1 MVFNSIL
8 HDMKFVGEITDPIHK
23 FIRFTELEKKIIDSN
38 VFQRLRRIKQ
48 LAGAHLVYPAAQ
60 HSRFE
65 HSLGT
70 MHVAGLAG
78 EHLFS
83 IGVIDKE
90 SIQELR
96 VASLLHDIGHGPFSH
111 LFEEALKVTGNSNH
125 ETLGAKIICKTELG
139 DILSDYGFSPQTIS
153 EISFGNSKVKFKN
166 EIISGSLSSD
176 LMDYLPRDGYFTGV
190 EYGKVD
196 YNRIINS
203 FRVTDSK
210 SLALDI
216 SSFYSF
222 ESMIISRFEMF
233 RAVYFHK
240 TVRSAEVM
248 LLHSI
253 LLSSD
258 ILNLKGLALTD
269 YLNLTDESIICTISS
284 SRNNKAAQEMISNYL
299 DRKLLKCVYER
310 FIRKRDNYTKL
321 NRDKIEE
328 LRLEIARLAKID
340 EKKIF
345 LDTYGISLVP
355 LAPNKQEMKSILLV
369 SEDEFFKQPVSNLPL
384 VNSIT
389 GYLDMIRVY
398 TNHKDRKKITKIS
411 KDVLDKELPEKQ

>member
-1 MVFNSIL
+1 
-8 HDMKFVGEITDPIHK
+8 MKFVGEITDPIHK

-48 LAGAHLVYPAAQ
+48 LAGAHLVYPGAQ

-70 MHVAGLAG
+70 MHLAGLAG
-78 EHLFS
+78 EHLFTMG
-83 IGVIDKE
+83 IIDKE

-96 VASLLHDIGHGPFSH
+96 IASLLHDVGHGPFSH
-111 LFEEALKVTGNSNH
+111 LFEEALKVKSNKNH
-125 ETLGAKIICKTELG
+125 ETIGAEIICKTELS
-139 DILSDYGFSPQTIS
+139 DILSSFGFSPATIS
-153 EISFGNSKVKFKN
+153 EISFGNSKVKFKS

-203 FRVTDSK
+203 FRVTENET
-210 SLALDI
+210 LALDI

-248 LLHSI
+248 LLHSL

-258 ILNLKGLALTD
+258 ILNLSRISTSDYLKLTD
-269 YLNLTDESIICTISS
+269 DSILWKISS
-284 SRNNKAAQEMISNYL
+284 SPDNEIAKEMISDYL
-299 DRKLLKCVYER
+299 ERKLLKCVYER
-310 FIRKRDNYTKL
+310 FIRKRNNYTKL

-328 LRLEIARLAKID
+328 LRLRIARLSNID
-340 EKKIF
+340 ERKIF

-369 SEDEFFKQPVSNLPL
+369 SEDEFFKRPVSNLPL
-384 VNSIT
+384 VNSMT

-398 TNHKDRKKITKIS
+398 TNHKDRKKITNIS
-411 KDVLDKELPEKQ
+411 RDVLDKELPEK

>member
-1 MVFNSIL
+1 MVLNSL
-8 HDMKFVGEITDPIHK
+8 VDMKFVGEIADPIHK
-23 FIRFTELEKKIIDSN
+23 FIRFTDLEKKIIDSV

-83 IGVIDKE
+83 IGVIEKE

-111 LFEEALKVTGNSNH
+111 LFEEALKVTGNKNH
-125 ETLGAKIICKTELG
+125 ETIGAEIICKTELS
-139 DILSDYGFSPQTIS
+139 DILSDSGYSPKSIS

-166 EIISGSLSSD
+166 EIISGSLSAD
-176 LMDYLPRDGYFTGV
+176 LMDYLPRDGFFTGV

-203 FRVTDSK
+203 FRVTDNE

-222 ESMIISRFEMF
+222 ESMMISRFEMF

-253 LLSSD
+253 LLSSEA
-258 ILNLKGLALTD
+258 LNLSKLSLNDYLKLTD
-269 YLNLTDESIICTISS
+269 DSILWKIYSS
-284 SRNNKAAQEMISNYL
+284 HNNKIAKEMISHYL
-299 DRKLLKCVYER
+299 ERKLLKCVYER

-328 LRLEIARLAKID
+328 LRLKIARLANID
-340 EKKIF
+340 ERKIF

-355 LAPNKQEMKSILLV
+355 LAPNKKEMKSILLV

-398 TNHKDRKKITKIS
+398 TNHKDRKNITNIS
-411 KDVLDKELPEKQ
+411 KDVLDKELPEK

>member
-1 MVFNSIL
+1 MVLNSL
-8 HDMKFVGEITDPIHK
+8 VDMKFVGEIADPIHK
-23 FIRFTELEKKIIDSN
+23 FIRFTDLEKKIIDSV

-70 MHVAGLAG
+70 MHLAGLAG

-83 IGVIDKE
+83 IGAMEKE

-111 LFEEALKVTGNSNH
+111 LFEEALKVTGNKNH
-125 ETLGAKIICKTELG
+125 ETIGAEIICKTELS
-139 DILSDYGFSPQTIS
+139 DILSGSGYSPKSIS

-166 EIISGSLSSD
+166 EIISGSLSAD
-176 LMDYLPRDGYFTGV
+176 LMDYLPRDGFFTGV

-203 FRVTDSK
+203 FRITDNE

-222 ESMIISRFEMF
+222 ESMMISRFEMF

-253 LLSSD
+253 LLSSEA
-258 ILNLKGLALTD
+258 LNLSKLSLNDYLKLTD
-269 YLNLTDESIICTISS
+269 DSILWKIYSS
-284 SRNNKAAQEMISNYL
+284 QDNKIGKEMISNYL
-299 DRKLLKCVYER
+299 ERKLLKCVYER

-328 LRLEIARLAKID
+328 LKLKIARLANID
-340 EKKIF
+340 ERKIF

-355 LAPNKQEMKSILLV
+355 LAPNKKEMKSILLV

-398 TNHKDRKKITKIS
+398 TNHKDRKNITNIS
-411 KDVLDKELPEKQ
+411 KDVLDKELPEK

>member
-1 MVFNSIL
+1 
-8 HDMKFVGEITDPIHK
+8 MKYVGEIADPIHK
-23 FIRFTELEKKIIDSN
+23 YIRFTELEKKIIDSK

-70 MHVAGLAG
+70 MHLAGLAG

-83 IGVIDKE
+83 MGVLDNE

-96 VASLLHDIGHGPFSH
+96 IASLLHDIGHGPFSH
-111 LFEEALKVTGNSNH
+111 LFEEALKVTSNKNH
-125 ETLGAKIICKTELG
+125 ENIGSEIICKTEIS
-139 DILSDYGFSPQTIS
+139 DILLSFGYSPTNIS
-153 EISFGNSKVKFKN
+153 EISFGQSKIKFKN

-176 LMDYLPRDGYFTGV
+176 LMDYLPRDGFFTGV

-203 FRVTDSK
+203 FRVTNNDN
-210 SLALDI
+210 LALDI
-216 SSFYSF
+216 SSSYSF
-222 ESMIISRFEMF
+222 ESMIISRYEMF

-248 LLHSI
+248 LLHSL

-258 ILNLKGLALTD
+258 ILNLNNITLKD
-269 YLNLTDESIICTISS
+269 HLNLTDDNILWNILSSI
-284 SRNNKAAQEMISNYL
+284 NNEMAKEMISNYL

-310 FIRKRDNYTKL
+310 FIRKRDNLTQL
-321 NRDKIEE
+321 NRERIEE
-328 LRLEIARLAKID
+328 LRLQIARLSNID
-340 EKKIF
+340 ERKIF
-345 LDTYGISLVP
+345 LDTSGISLVP

-398 TNHKDRKKITKIS
+398 TNHKDRKKITNIS
-411 KDVLDKELPEKQ
+411 KQVLDKELPERQ

>member
-1 MVFNSIL
+1 MVFNSIE
-8 HDMKFVGEITDPIHK
+8 HMKFVGEIADPIHK
-23 FIRFTELEKKIIDSN
+23 FIRFTDLEKKIIDSS

-48 LAGAHLVYPAAQ
+48 LAGAHLVYPSAQ

-83 IGVIDKE
+83 LGVIDKE

-96 VASLLHDIGHGPFSH
+96 IASLLHDIGHGPFSH
-111 LFEEALKVTGNSNH
+111 LFEEALKVRGNKNH
-125 ETLGAKIICKTELG
+125 ETLGGDIIRKTELN
-139 DILSDYGFSPQTIS
+139 DILSAFGYSARTIS

-166 EIISGSLSSD
+166 EIISGSLSAD
-176 LMDYLPRDGYFTGV
+176 LMDYLPRDGFFTGV

-196 YNRIINS
+196 YNRIISS
-203 FRVTDSK
+203 FRVTDNQ

-253 LLSSD
+253 LLSSEE
-258 ILNLKGLALTD
+258 LNLARLSLNDYLKLTD
-269 YLNLTDESIICTISS
+269 DSILWMMSS
-284 SRNNKAAQEMISNYL
+284 SQNNKIAREMITNYL
-299 DRKLLKCVYER
+299 ERKLLKCVYER

-328 LRLEIARLAKID
+328 LRLKIARLANID
-340 EKKIF
+340 ERKIF

-355 LAPNKQEMKSILLV
+355 LAPNKKEMKSILLV

-398 TNHKDRKKITKIS
+398 TNHKDRKNITNIS

>member
-1 MVFNSIL
+1 
-8 HDMKFVGEITDPIHK
+8 MKFVGEIADPIHK
-23 FIRFTELEKKIIDSN
+23 FIRFTDLERKIIDSS

-83 IGVIDKE
+83 LGVIDKE

-111 LFEEALKVTGNSNH
+111 LFEEALKVTNNKNH
-125 ETLGAKIICKTELG
+125 ETIGAEIICKTELN
-139 DILSDYGFSPQTIS
+139 DILSGFGYSGKTIS

-166 EIISGSLSSD
+166 EIISGSLSAD
-176 LMDYLPRDGYFTGV
+176 LMDYLPRDGFFTGV

-203 FRVTDSK
+203 FRVTDSE

-253 LLSSD
+253 LLSSKD
-258 ILNLKGLALTD
+258 LNLPSLSLDDYLKLTD
-269 YLNLTDESIICTISS
+269 DSILWKMSS
-284 SRNNKAAQEMISNYL
+284 SQNNKIAKEMISNYL
-299 DRKLLKCVYER
+299 ERKLLKCVYER

-328 LRLEIARLAKID
+328 LRLKIARLASID

-355 LAPNKQEMKSILLV
+355 LAPNKKEMKSILLV

-398 TNHKDRKKITKIS
+398 TNHKDRKNITNIS

>member
-1 MVFNSIL
+1 MALNSL
-8 HDMKFVGEITDPIHK
+8 VDMKFVGEIADPIHK
-23 FIRFTELEKKIIDSN
+23 FIRFTDLEKKIIDSV

-83 IGVIDKE
+83 IGAIEKE

-111 LFEEALKVTGNSNH
+111 LFEEALKVTGNKNH
-125 ETLGAKIICKTELG
+125 ETLGAEIICKTELS
-139 DILSDYGFSPQTIS
+139 DILSGFGYSPKSIS

-166 EIISGSLSSD
+166 EIISGSLSAD
-176 LMDYLPRDGYFTGV
+176 LMDYLPRDGFFTGV

-203 FRVTDSK
+203 FRVTDNER
-210 SLALDI
+210 LALDI

-222 ESMIISRFEMF
+222 ESMMISRFEMF

-253 LLSSD
+253 LLSSEA
-258 ILNLKGLALTD
+258 LNLSKLSLNDYLKLTD
-269 YLNLTDESIICTISS
+269 DSILWKIYSS
-284 SRNNKAAQEMISNYL
+284 QNNKIAKEMISNYL
-299 DRKLLKCVYER
+299 ERKLLKCVYER
-310 FIRKRDNYTKL
+310 FIRKRDNYSKL

-328 LRLEIARLAKID
+328 LRLKIARLANID
-340 EKKIF
+340 ERKIF

-355 LAPNKQEMKSILLV
+355 LAPNKKEMKSILLV

-398 TNHKDRKKITKIS
+398 TNHKDRKNITNIS
-411 KDVLDKELPEKQ
+411 KDVLDKELPEK

>member
-1 MVFNSIL
+1 
-8 HDMKFVGEITDPIHK
+8 MKFVGEIADPIHK
-23 FIRFTELEKKIIDSN
+23 FIRFTDLEKKIIDSV

-78 EHLFS
+78 DHLFS
-83 IGVIDKE
+83 IGAINKE

-96 VASLLHDIGHGPFSH
+96 IASLLHDIGHGPFSH
-111 LFEEALKVTGNSNH
+111 LFEEALKVTGNKNH
-125 ETLGAKIICKTELG
+125 EGIGAEIICKTELS
-139 DILSDYGFSPQTIS
+139 DILSGFGYSPKSIS

-166 EIISGSLSSD
+166 EIISGSLSAD
-176 LMDYLPRDGYFTGV
+176 LMDYLPRDGFFTGV

-203 FRVTDSK
+203 FRVTENE

-222 ESMIISRFEMF
+222 ESMMISRFEMF

-253 LLSSD
+253 LLSREA
-258 ILNLKGLALTD
+258 LNLSKLSLYDYLKLTD
-269 YLNLTDESIICTISS
+269 DSIFWKIYSS
-284 SRNNKAAQEMISNYL
+284 QHNKIAKEMISNYL
-299 DRKLLKCVYER
+299 ERKLLKCVYER

-321 NRDKIEE
+321 NRDKVEE
-328 LRLEIARLAKID
+328 LRLKIARLANID
-340 EKKIF
+340 DRKIF

-355 LAPNKQEMKSILLV
+355 LAPNKKEMKSILLV

-398 TNHKDRKKITKIS
+398 TNHKDRKNITNIS
-411 KDVLDKELPEKQ
+411 KDVLDKELPEK

>member
-1 MVFNSIL
+1 
-8 HDMKFVGEITDPIHK
+8 MKFVGEIADPIHK
-23 FIRFTELEKKIIDSN
+23 YIRFTELEKKIIDSK

-70 MHVAGLAG
+70 MHLAGLAG

-83 IGVIDKE
+83 IGVLDKE
-90 SIQELR
+90 SIQQLR
-96 VASLLHDIGHGPFSH
+96 VAALLHDIGHGPFSH
-111 LFEEALKVTGNSNH
+111 LFEEALKVTSNKNH
-125 ETLGAKIICKTELG
+125 ESIGAEIICKTELS
-139 DILSDYGFSPQTIS
+139 DILSSFGYSPSVIS

-176 LMDYLPRDGYFTGV
+176 LMDYLPRDGFFTGV

-203 FRVTDSK
+203 FRVTNND

-222 ESMIISRFEMF
+222 ESMIISRYEMF

-248 LLHSI
+248 LLHSF
-253 LLSSD
+253 LLSSE
-258 ILNLKGLALTD
+258 ILNLSKISLTD
-269 YLNLTDESIICTISS
+269 YLKLTDDSILWKISS
-284 SRNNKAAQEMISNYL
+284 SPNNEMAKEMISKYL
-299 DRKLLKCVYER
+299 ERKLLKCVYER
-310 FIRKRDNYTKL
+310 FIRKRDNFTKL

-328 LRLEIARLAKID
+328 LRLKIARLSNID

-398 TNHKDRKKITKIS
+398 TNHKDRKKITNIS
-411 KDVLDKELPEKQ
+411 KNVLDKELPEK

>member
-1 MVFNSIL
+1 
-8 HDMKFVGEITDPIHK
+8 MKYVGEIADPIHK
-23 FIRFTELEKKIIDSN
+23 YIRFTELEKKIIDSK

-70 MHVAGLAG
+70 MHLAGLAG

-83 IGVIDKE
+83 MGVLDNE

-96 VASLLHDIGHGPFSH
+96 IASLLHDIGHGPFSH
-111 LFEEALKVTGNSNH
+111 LFEEALKVTSNKNH
-125 ETLGAKIICKTELG
+125 ENIGSEIICKTEIS
-139 DILSDYGFSPQTIS
+139 DILLSFGYSPTNIS
-153 EISFGNSKVKFKN
+153 EISFGQSKIKFKN

-176 LMDYLPRDGYFTGV
+176 LMDYLPRDGFFTGV

-203 FRVTDSK
+203 FRVTNNDN
-210 SLALDI
+210 LALDI
-216 SSFYSF
+216 SSSYSF
-222 ESMIISRFEMF
+222 ESMIISRYEMF

-248 LLHSI
+248 LLHSL

-258 ILNLKGLALTD
+258 ILNLNNITLKD
-269 YLNLTDESIICTISS
+269 HLNLTDDNILWNILSSI
-284 SRNNKAAQEMISNYL
+284 NNEMAKEMISNYL
-299 DRKLLKCVYER
+299 DRKLLKCAYER
-310 FIRKRDNYTKL
+310 FIRKRDNLTQL
-321 NRDKIEE
+321 NRERIEE
-328 LRLEIARLAKID
+328 LRLQIARLSNID
-340 EKKIF
+340 ERKIF
-345 LDTYGISLVP
+345 LDTSGISLVP

-398 TNHKDRKKITKIS
+398 TNHKDRKKITNIS
-411 KDVLDKELPEKQ
+411 KQVLDKELHERQ

>member
-1 MVFNSIL
+1 MALNSL
-8 HDMKFVGEITDPIHK
+8 VDMKFVGEIADPIHK
-23 FIRFTELEKKIIDSN
+23 FIRFTDLEKKIIDSV

-83 IGVIDKE
+83 IGVIEKE

-111 LFEEALKVTGNSNH
+111 LFEEALKVTGNKNH
-125 ETLGAKIICKTELG
+125 ETIGAEIICKTELS
-139 DILSDYGFSPQTIS
+139 DILSGSGYSPKSIS

-166 EIISGSLSSD
+166 EIISGSLSAD
-176 LMDYLPRDGYFTGV
+176 LMDYLPRDGFFTGV

-203 FRVTDSK
+203 FRVTDNE

-222 ESMIISRFEMF
+222 ESMMISRFEMF

-253 LLSSD
+253 LLSSEA
-258 ILNLKGLALTD
+258 LNLSKLSLNDYLKLTD
-269 YLNLTDESIICTISS
+269 DSILWKIYSS
-284 SRNNKAAQEMISNYL
+284 HNNKIAKEMISHYL
-299 DRKLLKCVYER
+299 ERKLLKCVYER

-328 LRLEIARLAKID
+328 LRLKIARLANID
-340 EKKIF
+340 ERKIF

-355 LAPNKQEMKSILLV
+355 LAPNKKEMKSILLV

-398 TNHKDRKKITKIS
+398 TNHKDRKNITNIS
-411 KDVLDKELPEKQ
+411 KDVLDKELPEK

>member
-1 MVFNSIL
+1 
-8 HDMKFVGEITDPIHK
+8 MKFVGEIADPIHK
-23 FIRFTELEKKIIDSN
+23 FIRFTDLEKKIIDSS

-83 IGVIDKE
+83 LGVIDKE

-96 VASLLHDIGHGPFSH
+96 IASLLHDTGHGPFSH
-111 LFEEALKVTGNSNH
+111 LFEEALKVTGNKNH
-125 ETLGAKIICKTELG
+125 ETIGAEIICKTELN
-139 DILSDYGFSPQTIS
+139 DILSGFGYSGKTIS

-166 EIISGSLSSD
+166 EIISGSLSAD

-203 FRVTDSK
+203 FRVTDSH

-253 LLSSD
+253 LLSSKE
-258 ILNLKGLALTD
+258 LNLARLSLDDYLKLTD
-269 YLNLTDESIICTISS
+269 DSILYKMSTSE
-284 SRNNKAAQEMISNYL
+284 NNKIAKEMISNYL
-299 DRKLLKCVYER
+299 ERKLLKCVYER

-328 LRLEIARLAKID
+328 LRLKIARLANID
-340 EKKIF
+340 ERKIF

-355 LAPNKQEMKSILLV
+355 LAPNKKEMKSILLV
-369 SEDEFFKQPVSNLPL
+369 SEDEFFKQPVSKLPL
-384 VNSIT
+384 VNTIT

-398 TNHKDRKKITKIS
+398 TNHKDRKNITNIS

>member
-1 MVFNSIL
+1 
-8 HDMKFVGEITDPIHK
+8 MKYVGEIADPIHK
-23 FIRFTELEKKIIDSN
+23 YIRFTELEKKIIDSK

-70 MHVAGLAG
+70 MHLAGLAG

-83 IGVIDKE
+83 MGVLDNE

-96 VASLLHDIGHGPFSH
+96 IASLLHDIGHGPFSH
-111 LFEEALKVTGNSNH
+111 LFEEALKVTSNKNH
-125 ETLGAKIICKTELG
+125 ENIGSEIICKTEIS
-139 DILSDYGFSPQTIS
+139 DILLSFGYSPTNIS
-153 EISFGNSKVKFKN
+153 EISFGQSKIKFKN

-176 LMDYLPRDGYFTGV
+176 LMDYLPRDGFFTGV

-203 FRVTDSK
+203 FRVTNNDN
-210 SLALDI
+210 LALDI
-216 SSFYSF
+216 SSSYSF
-222 ESMIISRFEMF
+222 ESMIISRYEMF

-248 LLHSI
+248 LLHSL

-258 ILNLKGLALTD
+258 ILNLNNITLKD
-269 YLNLTDESIICTISS
+269 HLNLTDDNILWNILSSI
-284 SRNNKAAQEMISNYL
+284 NNEMAKEMISNYL
-299 DRKLLKCVYER
+299 DRKLLKCAYER
-310 FIRKRDNYTKL
+310 FIRKRDNLTQL
-321 NRDKIEE
+321 NRERIEE
-328 LRLEIARLAKID
+328 LRLQIARLSNID
-340 EKKIF
+340 ERKIF
-345 LDTYGISLVP
+345 LDTSGISLVP

-398 TNHKDRKKITKIS
+398 TNHKDRKKITNIS
-411 KDVLDKELPEKQ
+411 KQVLDKELPERQ

>member
-1 MVFNSIL
+1 
-8 HDMKFVGEITDPIHK
+8 MKFVGEIADPIHK
-23 FIRFTELEKKIIDSN
+23 YIRFTELEKKIIDSK

-70 MHVAGLAG
+70 MHLAGLAG

-83 IGVIDKE
+83 IGVLDKE

-96 VASLLHDIGHGPFSH
+96 VAALLHDIGHGPFSH
-111 LFEEALKVTGNSNH
+111 LFEEALKVSSNKNH
-125 ETLGAKIICKTELG
+125 ESIGAEIICKTELS
-139 DILSDYGFSPQTIS
+139 DVLSSFGYSPSVIS
-153 EISFGNSKVKFKN
+153 EISLGNSKVKFKN

-176 LMDYLPRDGYFTGV
+176 LMDYLPRDGFFTGV

-203 FRVTDSK
+203 FRVTNND

-222 ESMIISRFEMF
+222 ESMIISRYEMF

-248 LLHSI
+248 LLHSL
-253 LLSSD
+253 LLSSK
-258 ILNLKGLALTD
+258 ILNLSKISLADYLKLTD
-269 YLNLTDESIICTISS
+269 DSILWKISS
-284 SRNNKAAQEMISNYL
+284 SPNNEMAKQMISNYL
-299 DRKLLKCVYER
+299 ERKLLKCVYER
-310 FIRKRDNYTKL
+310 FIRKRDDFTKL

-328 LRLEIARLAKID
+328 LRLKIARLSNTD

-398 TNHKDRKKITKIS
+398 TNHKDRKKITNIS
-411 KDVLDKELPEKQ
+411 KNVLGKELPEK

>member
-1 MVFNSIL
+1 
-8 HDMKFVGEITDPIHK
+8 MKYVGEIADPIHK
-23 FIRFTELEKKIIDSN
+23 YIRFTELEKKIIDSK

-70 MHVAGLAG
+70 MHLAGLAG

-83 IGVIDKE
+83 MGVLDNE

-96 VASLLHDIGHGPFSH
+96 MASLLHDIGHGPFSH
-111 LFEEALKVTGNSNH
+111 LFEEALKVTSNKNH
-125 ETLGAKIICKTELG
+125 ENIGSDIICKTEIS
-139 DILSDYGFSPQTIS
+139 DILLSFGYSPTNIS
-153 EISFGNSKVKFKN
+153 EISFGQSKIKFKN

-176 LMDYLPRDGYFTGV
+176 LMDYLPRDGFFTGV

-203 FRVTDSK
+203 FRVTNNDN
-210 SLALDI
+210 LALDI
-216 SSFYSF
+216 SSSYSF
-222 ESMIISRFEMF
+222 ESMIISRYEMF

-248 LLHSI
+248 LLHSL

-258 ILNLKGLALTD
+258 ILNLNNITLKD
-269 YLNLTDESIICTISS
+269 HLNLTDDNILWNILSSI
-284 SRNNKAAQEMISNYL
+284 NNEMAKEMISNYL

-310 FIRKRDNYTKL
+310 FIRKRDNLTQL
-321 NRDKIEE
+321 NRERIEE
-328 LRLEIARLAKID
+328 LRLQIARLSNID
-340 EKKIF
+340 ERKIF
-345 LDTYGISLVP
+345 LDTSGISLVP

-398 TNHKDRKKITKIS
+398 TNHKDRKKITNIS
-411 KDVLDKELPEKQ
+411 KQVLDKELPERQ

>member
-1 MVFNSIL
+1 MALNSL
-8 HDMKFVGEITDPIHK
+8 VDMKFVGEIADPIHK
-23 FIRFTELEKKIIDSN
+23 FIRFTDLEKKIIDSV

-83 IGVIDKE
+83 IGAIEKE

-111 LFEEALKVTGNSNH
+111 LFEEALKVTDNKNH
-125 ETLGAKIICKTELG
+125 ETIGAEIICKTELS
-139 DILSDYGFSPQTIS
+139 DNLSSFGYSPKTIS

-166 EIISGSLSSD
+166 EIISGSLSAD
-176 LMDYLPRDGYFTGV
+176 LMDYLPRDGFFTGV

-203 FRVTDSK
+203 FRVTDNE

-222 ESMIISRFEMF
+222 ESMMISRFEMF

-253 LLSSD
+253 LLSSEA
-258 ILNLKGLALTD
+258 LNLSKLSLNDYLKLTD
-269 YLNLTDESIICTISS
+269 DSILWRIYSS
-284 SRNNKAAQEMISNYL
+284 QNNKIAKEMISNYL
-299 DRKLLKCVYER
+299 ERKLLKCVYER

-328 LRLEIARLAKID
+328 LRLKIARLANID
-340 EKKIF
+340 ERKIF

-355 LAPNKQEMKSILLV
+355 LAPNKKEMKSILLV

-398 TNHKDRKKITKIS
+398 TNHKDRKNITSIS
-411 KDVLDKELPEKQ
+411 KDVLDKELPEK

>member
-1 MVFNSIL
+1 
-8 HDMKFVGEITDPIHK
+8 MKFVGEITDPIHK
-23 FIRFTELEKKIIDSN
+23 FIRFTDLEKKIIDSS

-83 IGVIDKE
+83 LGVIDKE

-111 LFEEALKVTGNSNH
+111 LFEEALKVTSTKNH
-125 ETLGAKIICKTELG
+125 ETIGAEIICKTELN
-139 DILSDYGFSPQTIS
+139 DILSGFGYSAKAIS
-153 EISFGNSKVKFKN
+153 EISFGNSRVKFKN
-166 EIISGSLSSD
+166 EIISGSLSAD
-176 LMDYLPRDGYFTGV
+176 LMDYLPRDGFFTGV

-196 YNRIINS
+196 YNRIISS
-203 FRVTDSK
+203 FRVTDNE

-222 ESMIISRFEMF
+222 ESMMVSRFEMF

-253 LLSSD
+253 LLSSEE
-258 ILNLKGLALTD
+258 LNLASLSLDEYLRLTD
-269 YLNLTDESIICTISS
+269 DSILWMISS
-284 SRNNKAAQEMISNYL
+284 SQNNKIAKEMISNYL
-299 DRKLLKCVYER
+299 ERKLLKCVYER
-310 FIRKRDNYTKL
+310 FIRKRDNYSKL

-328 LRLEIARLAKID
+328 LRLKIARLANMD
-340 EKKIF
+340 ERKIF

-355 LAPNKQEMKSILLV
+355 LAPNKKEMKSILLV

-398 TNHKDRKKITKIS
+398 TNHKDRKNITNIS

>member
-1 MVFNSIL
+1 MFNSIE
-8 HDMKFVGEITDPIHK
+8 HMKFVGEIADPIHK
-23 FIRFTELEKKIIDSN
+23 FIRFTDLEKKIIDSS

-48 LAGAHLVYPAAQ
+48 LAGAHLVYPSAQ

-83 IGVIDKE
+83 LGVIDKE

-111 LFEEALKVTGNSNH
+111 LFEEALKVRGNKNH
-125 ETLGAKIICKTELG
+125 ETLGGDIIRKTELN
-139 DILSDYGFSPQTIS
+139 DILSAFGYSARTIS
-153 EISFGNSKVKFKN
+153 DISFGNSKVKFKN
-166 EIISGSLSSD
+166 EIISGSLSAD
-176 LMDYLPRDGYFTGV
+176 LMDYLPRDGFFTGV

-203 FRVTDSK
+203 FRVTDNQ

-253 LLSSD
+253 LLSSEE
-258 ILNLKGLALTD
+258 LNLARLSLNDYLKLTD
-269 YLNLTDESIICTISS
+269 DSILWMMSS
-284 SRNNKAAQEMISNYL
+284 SQNNKIAREMVSNYL
-299 DRKLLKCVYER
+299 ERKLLKCVYER

-328 LRLEIARLAKID
+328 LRLKIARLANID
-340 EKKIF
+340 ERKIF

-355 LAPNKQEMKSILLV
+355 LAPNKKEMKSILLV

-398 TNHKDRKKITKIS
+398 TNHKDRKNITNIS

>member
-1 MVFNSIL
+1 
-8 HDMKFVGEITDPIHK
+8 MKYVGEIADPIHK
-23 FIRFTELEKKIIDSN
+23 YIRFTELEKKIIDSK

-70 MHVAGLAG
+70 MHLAGLAG

-83 IGVIDKE
+83 IGVLDKE

-96 VASLLHDIGHGPFSH
+96 IAALLHDIGHGPFSH
-111 LFEEALKVTGNSNH
+111 LFEEALKATSNKNH
-125 ETLGAKIICKTELG
+125 ESIGEEIICKTELS
-139 DILSDYGFSPQTIS
+139 DILSGFGYSPSVIS

-176 LMDYLPRDGYFTGV
+176 LMDYLPRDGFFTGV

-196 YNRIINS
+196 HNRIINS
-203 FRVTDSK
+203 FRVTNNG

-222 ESMIISRFEMF
+222 ESMIISRYEMF

-248 LLHSI
+248 LLHSL
-253 LLSSD
+253 LLSSE
-258 ILNLKGLALTD
+258 ILNLSKISLTD
-269 YLNLTDESIICTISS
+269 YLKLTDDSILLKISS
-284 SRNNKAAQEMISNYL
+284 SPNNEMAKEMVSNYL
-299 DRKLLKCVYER
+299 ERKLLKCVYER
-310 FIRKRDNYTKL
+310 FIRKRDNFTKL

-328 LRLEIARLAKID
+328 LRLKIARLSNID
-340 EKKIF
+340 EKRIF

-398 TNHKDRKKITKIS
+398 TNHKDRKKIANIS
-411 KDVLDKELPEKQ
+411 KNVLDKELPEK

>member
-1 MVFNSIL
+1 MVFNSIE
-8 HDMKFVGEITDPIHK
+8 HMKFVGEIADPIHK
-23 FIRFTELEKKIIDSN
+23 FIRFTDLEKKIIDSS

-48 LAGAHLVYPAAQ
+48 LAGAHLVYPSAQ

-78 EHLFS
+78 DHLFS
-83 IGVIDKE
+83 LGVIDKE

-111 LFEEALKVTGNSNH
+111 LFEEALKVTGNKNH
-125 ETLGAKIICKTELG
+125 ETLGADIIRKTELN
-139 DILSDYGFSPQTIS
+139 DILSAFGYSAKTIS

-166 EIISGSLSSD
+166 EIISGSLSAD
-176 LMDYLPRDGYFTGV
+176 LMDYLPRDGFFTGV

-203 FRVTDSK
+203 FRVTDK
-210 SLALDI
+210 QSLALDI

-253 LLSSD
+253 LLSSQE
-258 ILNLKGLALTD
+258 LNLAGLSLNDYLKLTD
-269 YLNLTDESIICTISS
+269 DSILWMMSS
-284 SRNNKAAQEMISNYL
+284 SQNNKIAREMISNYL
-299 DRKLLKCVYER
+299 ERKLLKCVYER

-328 LRLEIARLAKID
+328 LRLKIARLANID
-340 EKKIF
+340 ERKIF

-355 LAPNKQEMKSILLV
+355 LAPNKKEMKSILLV

-398 TNHKDRKKITKIS
+398 TNHKDRKNITNIS

>member
-1 MVFNSIL
+1 
-8 HDMKFVGEITDPIHK
+8 MKYVGEIADPIHK
-23 FIRFTELEKKIIDSN
+23 YIRFTELEKKIIDSK

-70 MHVAGLAG
+70 MHLAGLAG

-83 IGVIDKE
+83 IGVLDKE

-96 VASLLHDIGHGPFSH
+96 IAALLHDIGHGPFSH
-111 LFEEALKVTGNSNH
+111 LFEEALKATSNKNH
-125 ETLGAKIICKTELG
+125 ESIGAEIICKTELS
-139 DILSDYGFSPQTIS
+139 DILSGFGYSPSVIS

-176 LMDYLPRDGYFTGV
+176 LMDYLPRDGFFTGV

-196 YNRIINS
+196 HNRIINS
-203 FRVTDSK
+203 FRVTNNG

-222 ESMIISRFEMF
+222 ESMIISRYEMF

-248 LLHSI
+248 LLHSL
-253 LLSSD
+253 LLSSE
-258 ILNLKGLALTD
+258 ILNLSKISLTD
-269 YLNLTDESIICTISS
+269 YLKLTDDSILLKISS
-284 SRNNKAAQEMISNYL
+284 SPNNEMAKEMVSNYL
-299 DRKLLKCVYER
+299 ERKLLKCVYER
-310 FIRKRDNYTKL
+310 FIRKRDNFTKL
-321 NRDKIEE
+321 NRNKIEE
-328 LRLEIARLAKID
+328 LRLKIARLSNID

-398 TNHKDRKKITKIS
+398 TNHKDRKKIANIS
-411 KDVLDKELPEKQ
+411 KNVLGKELPEK

>member
-1 MVFNSIL
+1 
-8 HDMKFVGEITDPIHK
+8 MKFVGEIADPIHK
-23 FIRFTELEKKIIDSN
+23 FIRFTDLEKKIIDSS

-48 LAGAHLVYPAAQ
+48 LAGAHLVYPSAQ

-83 IGVIDKE
+83 LGVIDKE

-111 LFEEALKVTGNSNH
+111 LFEEALKVTGNKNH
-125 ETLGAKIICKTELG
+125 ETIGADIIRKTELN
-139 DILSDYGFSPQTIS
+139 DILSGFGYSAKTIS
-153 EISFGNSKVKFKN
+153 EISFGNSNVKFKN
-166 EIISGSLSSD
+166 EIISGSLSAD
-176 LMDYLPRDGYFTGV
+176 LMDYLPRDGFFTGV

-203 FRVTDSK
+203 FRVTGNE

-258 ILNLKGLALTD
+258 ELKLANLSIDDYLKLTD
-269 YLNLTDESIICTISS
+269 DSILWMMSS
-284 SRNNKAAQEMISNYL
+284 SQNNKIAKDMISNYL

-328 LRLEIARLAKID
+328 LRLKIARLANID
-340 EKKIF
+340 ERKIF

-355 LAPNKQEMKSILLV
+355 LAPNKKEMKSILLV

-398 TNHKDRKKITKIS
+398 TNHKDRRNITNIS

>member
-1 MVFNSIL
+1 
-8 HDMKFVGEITDPIHK
+8 MKFVGEIADPIHK
-23 FIRFTELEKKIIDSN
+23 YIRFTELEKKIIDSK

-70 MHVAGLAG
+70 MHLAGLAG

-83 IGVIDKE
+83 IGVLDKE

-96 VASLLHDIGHGPFSH
+96 VAALLHDIGHGPFSH
-111 LFEEALKVTGNSNH
+111 LFEEALKVSSNKNH
-125 ETLGAKIICKTELG
+125 ESIGAEIICKTELS
-139 DILSDYGFSPQTIS
+139 DILSSFGYSPSVIS
-153 EISFGNSKVKFKN
+153 EILLGNSKVKFKN

-176 LMDYLPRDGYFTGV
+176 LMDYLPRDGFFTGV

-203 FRVTDSK
+203 FRVTNND

-222 ESMIISRFEMF
+222 ESMIISRYEMF

-248 LLHSI
+248 LLHSL
-253 LLSSD
+253 LLSSK
-258 ILNLKGLALTD
+258 ILNLSKISLADYLKLTD
-269 YLNLTDESIICTISS
+269 DSILWKISS
-284 SRNNKAAQEMISNYL
+284 SPNNEMAKQMISNYL
-299 DRKLLKCVYER
+299 ERKLLKCVYER
-310 FIRKRDNYTKL
+310 FIRKRDNFTKL

-328 LRLEIARLAKID
+328 LRLKIARLSNTD

-398 TNHKDRKKITKIS
+398 TNHKDRKKITNIS
-411 KDVLDKELPEKQ
+411 KNVLGKELPEK

>member
-1 MVFNSIL
+1 
-8 HDMKFVGEITDPIHK
+8 MKFVGEIADPIHK
-23 FIRFTELEKKIIDSN
+23 YIRFTELEKKIIDSK

-70 MHVAGLAG
+70 MHLAGLAG

-83 IGVIDKE
+83 IGVLDKE

-96 VASLLHDIGHGPFSH
+96 IAALLHDIGHGPFSH
-111 LFEEALKVTGNSNH
+111 LFEEALKATSNKNH
-125 ETLGAKIICKTELG
+125 ESIGEEIICKTELS
-139 DILSDYGFSPQTIS
+139 DILSGFGYSPSVIS

-176 LMDYLPRDGYFTGV
+176 LMDYLPRDGFFTGV

-196 YNRIINS
+196 HNRIINS
-203 FRVTDSK
+203 FRVTNNG

-222 ESMIISRFEMF
+222 ESMIISRYEMF

-248 LLHSI
+248 LLHSL
-253 LLSSD
+253 LLSSE
-258 ILNLKGLALTD
+258 ILNLSKISLTD
-269 YLNLTDESIICTISS
+269 YLKLTDDSILLKISS
-284 SRNNKAAQEMISNYL
+284 SPNNEMAKEMVSNYME
-299 DRKLLKCVYER
+299 RKLLKCVYER
-310 FIRKRDNYTKL
+310 FIRKRDNFTKL

-328 LRLEIARLAKID
+328 LRLKIARLSNID
-340 EKKIF
+340 EKRIF

-398 TNHKDRKKITKIS
+398 TNHKDRKKIANIS
-411 KDVLDKELPEKQ
+411 KNVLDKELPEK

>member
-1 MVFNSIL
+1 
-8 HDMKFVGEITDPIHK
+8 MKFVGEITDPIHK
-23 FIRFTELEKKIIDSN
+23 FIRFTELEKRIIDTS
-38 VFQRLRRIKQ
+38 VLQRLRRIKQ

-125 ETLGAKIICKTELG
+125 ETL
-139 DILSDYGFSPQTIS
+139 SDYGFSPQTIS

-176 LMDYLPRDGYFTGV
+176 LMDYLPRDGFFTGV

-203 FRVTDSK
+203 FRITDSK

-258 ILNLKGLALTD
+258 ILNLRGLSLTD
-269 YLNLTDESIICTISS
+269 YLNLTDESIICSISS
-284 SRNNKAAQEMISNYL
+284 
-299 DRKLLKCVYER
+299 
-310 FIRKRDNYTKL
+310 
-321 NRDKIEE
+321 
-328 LRLEIARLAKID
+328 
-340 EKKIF
+340 
-345 LDTYGISLVP
+345 
-355 LAPNKQEMKSILLV
+355 
-369 SEDEFFKQPVSNLPL
+369 
-384 VNSIT
+384 
-389 GYLDMIRVY
+389 
-398 TNHKDRKKITKIS
+398 
-411 KDVLDKELPEKQ
+411 

>member
-1 MVFNSIL
+1 
-8 HDMKFVGEITDPIHK
+8 MKFVGEIADPIHR
-23 FIRFTELEKKIIDSN
+23 FIRFTELEKKIIDSKI
-38 VFQRLRRIKQ
+38 FQRLRRIKQ

-70 MHVAGLAG
+70 MHLAGLAG

-83 IGVIDKE
+83 IGVIDRE

-111 LFEEALKVTGNSNH
+111 LFEEALRITGNKNH
-125 ETLGAKIICKTELG
+125 ETMGAQIICKTELS
-139 DILSDYGFSPQTIS
+139 DILSGFGYSPVTIS
-153 EISFGNSKVKFKN
+153 DISFGNSKVKFKN

-176 LMDYLPRDGYFTGV
+176 LMDYLPRDGFFTGV

-203 FRVTDSK
+203 FRVTDNE

-253 LLSSD
+253 LLSND
-258 ILNLKGLALTD
+258 IWNLSKISITD
-269 YLNLTDESIICTISS
+269 YLKLTDDSILWKISMS
-284 SRNNKAAQEMISNYL
+284 PNNKTAKEMISNYL

-310 FIRKRDNYTKL
+310 FIRKSDNYTKL

-328 LRLEIARLAKID
+328 LRLKIARLSNID
-340 EKKIF
+340 ERKIF

-398 TNHKDRKKITKIS
+398 TNHRDRKKITNIS
-411 KDVLDKELPEKQ
+411 KDVLDKELAEK

>member
-1 MVFNSIL
+1 
-8 HDMKFVGEITDPIHK
+8 MKFVGEIADPIHK
-23 FIRFTELEKKIIDSN
+23 FIRFTELEKKIIDSK

-70 MHVAGLAG
+70 MHLAGLAG

-83 IGVIDKE
+83 IGVIDRE

-111 LFEEALKVTGNSNH
+111 LFEEALMVTGNKNH
-125 ETLGAKIICKTELG
+125 ETIGAEIICKTELS
-139 DILSDYGFSPQTIS
+139 DILSGFGYSPDTIS
-153 EISFGNSKVKFKN
+153 DISFGNSKVKFKN

-176 LMDYLPRDGYFTGV
+176 LMDYLPRDGFFTGV

-203 FRVTDSK
+203 FRVTENEN
-210 SLALDI
+210 LALDI

-253 LLSSD
+253 LLSND
-258 ILNLKGLALTD
+258 IWNLSKISLTD
-269 YLNLTDESIICTISS
+269 YLKLTDDSILWNISTS
-284 SRNNKAAQEMISNYL
+284 PNNKTAKEMISDYL

-328 LRLEIARLAKID
+328 LRLKIARLSNID
-340 EKKIF
+340 ERKIF

-398 TNHKDRKKITKIS
+398 TNHRDRKKITNIS
-411 KDVLDKELPEKQ
+411 KDVLDKELAEK

>member
-1 MVFNSIL
+1 
-8 HDMKFVGEITDPIHK
+8 MKFVGEIADPIHK
-23 FIRFTELEKKIIDSN
+23 FIRFTDLEKKIIDSV

-83 IGVIDKE
+83 IGAIEKE

-111 LFEEALKVTGNSNH
+111 LFEEALKVTGNKNH
-125 ETLGAKIICKTELG
+125 ETIGAEIICKTELS
-139 DILSDYGFSPQTIS
+139 DILSGSGYSPKSIS

-166 EIISGSLSSD
+166 EIISGSLSAD
-176 LMDYLPRDGYFTGV
+176 LMDYLPRDGFFTGV

-203 FRVTDSK
+203 FRVTDNER
-210 SLALDI
+210 LALDI

-222 ESMIISRFEMF
+222 ESMMISRFEMF

-253 LLSSD
+253 LLSSEA
-258 ILNLKGLALTD
+258 LNLSKLSLNDYLKLTD
-269 YLNLTDESIICTISS
+269 DSILWKIYSS
-284 SRNNKAAQEMISNYL
+284 QNNKIGKEMISNYL
-299 DRKLLKCVYER
+299 ERKLLKCVYER

-328 LRLEIARLAKID
+328 LRLKIARLANID
-340 EKKIF
+340 ERKIF

-355 LAPNKQEMKSILLV
+355 LAPNKKEMKSILLV

-398 TNHKDRKKITKIS
+398 TNHKDRKNITNIS
-411 KDVLDKELPEKQ
+411 KDVLDKELPEK

>member
-1 MVFNSIL
+1 
-8 HDMKFVGEITDPIHK
+8 MKFVGEIADPIHK
-23 FIRFTELEKKIIDSN
+23 YIRFTELEKKIIDSK

-48 LAGAHLVYPAAQ
+48 LAGAHLVCPAAQ

-70 MHVAGLAG
+70 MHLAGLAG

-83 IGVIDKE
+83 TGVLDKE

-96 VASLLHDIGHGPFSH
+96 IAALLHDIGHGPFSH
-111 LFEEALKVTGNSNH
+111 LFEEALKATSNKNH
-125 ETLGAKIICKTELG
+125 ESIGAEIICKTELS
-139 DILSDYGFSPQTIS
+139 DILSGFGYSPSVIS

-176 LMDYLPRDGYFTGV
+176 LMDYLPRDGFFTGV

-203 FRVTDSK
+203 FRVTNNG

-222 ESMIISRFEMF
+222 ESMIISRYEMF

-248 LLHSI
+248 LLHSL
-253 LLSSD
+253 LLSSE
-258 ILNLKGLALTD
+258 ILNLSKISLTD
-269 YLNLTDESIICTISS
+269 YLKLTDDSILWKISS
-284 SRNNKAAQEMISNYL
+284 SSNNEMAKEMISNYL
-299 DRKLLKCVYER
+299 ERKLLKCVYER
-310 FIRKRDNYTKL
+310 FIRKRDNFTKL

-328 LRLEIARLAKID
+328 LRLKIARLSNID
-340 EKKIF
+340 EKRIF

-398 TNHKDRKKITKIS
+398 TNHKDRKKITNIS
-411 KDVLDKELPEKQ
+411 KNVLDKVPEK

>member
-1 MVFNSIL
+1 
-8 HDMKFVGEITDPIHK
+8 MKFVGEIADPIHK
-23 FIRFTELEKKIIDSN
+23 FIRFTDLEKKIIDSS

-83 IGVIDKE
+83 LGVIDKE

-111 LFEEALKVTGNSNH
+111 LFEEALKVTGNKNH
-125 ETLGAKIICKTELG
+125 ETIGAEIICKTELN
-139 DILSDYGFSPQTIS
+139 DILSGFGYSAKTIS
-153 EISFGNSKVKFKN
+153 EISFGNSNVKFKN
-166 EIISGSLSSD
+166 EIISGSLSAD
-176 LMDYLPRDGYFTGV
+176 LMDYLPRDGFFTGV

-203 FRVTDSK
+203 FRVTDNE

-253 LLSSD
+253 LLSSQQ
-258 ILNLKGLALTD
+258 LNLSSLSLNDYLKLTD
-269 YLNLTDESIICTISS
+269 DSILWMISS
-284 SRNNKAAQEMISNYL
+284 SQDNKIAKEMISNYL
-299 DRKLLKCVYER
+299 ERKLLKCVYER

-328 LRLEIARLAKID
+328 LRLKIARLANID

-355 LAPNKQEMKSILLV
+355 LAPNKKEMKSILLV

-398 TNHKDRKKITKIS
+398 TNQKDRKNITNIS

>member
-1 MVFNSIL
+1 
-8 HDMKFVGEITDPIHK
+8 MKFVGEIADPIHK
-23 FIRFTELEKKIIDSN
+23 FIRFTELEKKIIDSK

-70 MHVAGLAG
+70 MHLAGLAG

-83 IGVIDKE
+83 MGVIDRE

-111 LFEEALKVTGNSNH
+111 LFEEALKVTGNKNH
-125 ETLGAKIICKTELG
+125 ETIGAEIIRKTELS
-139 DILSDYGFSPQTIS
+139 DILLGFGYSPATIS
-153 EISFGNSKVKFKN
+153 DISFGHSKVKFKN

-176 LMDYLPRDGYFTGV
+176 MMDYLPRDGFFTGV
-190 EYGKVD
+190 EYGKID

-203 FRVTDSK
+203 FRVTDDE

-258 ILNLKGLALTD
+258 IWNLSKISISDYLKLTD
-269 YLNLTDESIICTISS
+269 DSIVWKISTS
-284 SRNNKAAQEMISNYL
+284 PNNKTAKDMISNYL

-321 NRDKIEE
+321 NRDKIED
-328 LRLEIARLAKID
+328 LRLKIARLSNID
-340 EKKIF
+340 ERKIF

-398 TNHKDRKKITKIS
+398 TNHKDRKKITNIS
-411 KDVLDKELPEKQ
+411 KDVLDKELPKK

>member
-1 MVFNSIL
+1 
-8 HDMKFVGEITDPIHK
+8 MKFVGEITDPIHK

-48 LAGAHLVYPAAQ
+48 LAGAHLVYPGAQ

-83 IGVIDKE
+83 MGVIDKE

-111 LFEEALKVTGNSNH
+111 LFEEALKVSGNGNH
-125 ETLGAKIICKTELG
+125 ETLGAKIICQTEIG
-139 DILSDYGFSPQTIS
+139 DILSDYGFSPKAIS
-153 EISFGNSKVKFKN
+153 EISFGNSKIKFKN

-176 LMDYLPRDGYFTGV
+176 LMDYLPRDGFFTGV

-222 ESMIISRFEMF
+222 ESMMISRFEMF

-253 LLSSD
+253 LLSAD
-258 ILNLKGLALTD
+258 TLNLKGLTLTD
-269 YLNLTDESIICTISS
+269 YLRLTDESIICSISS
-284 SRNNKAAQEMISNYL
+284 SQNNKAAREMISNYL

-328 LRLEIARLAKID
+328 LRLEIARLANID
-340 EKKIF
+340 ERKIF

>member
-1 MVFNSIL
+1 
-8 HDMKFVGEITDPIHK
+8 MKFVGEITDPIHK
-23 FIRFTELEKKIIDSN
+23 FIRFTELEKKIIDSH

-83 IGVIDKE
+83 MGVIDKE

-111 LFEEALKVTGNSNH
+111 LFEEALKVMGNANH

-176 LMDYLPRDGYFTGV
+176 LMDYLPRDGFFTGV

-253 LLSSD
+253 LLSSE
-258 ILNLKGLALTD
+258 ILNLRGLALSD
-269 YLNLTDESIICTISS
+269 YLNLTDESIICSISS
-284 SRNNKAAQEMISNYL
+284 SQNNKAAQEMISNYL
-299 DRKLLKCVYER
+299 NRKLLKCVYER

-328 LRLEIARLAKID
+328 LRLEIARLANID
-340 EKKIF
+340 EKNIF

-355 LAPNKQEMKSILLV
+355 LAPNKQEIKSILLV

-398 TNHKDRKKITKIS
+398 TKHKDRKKITKIS

>member
-1 MVFNSIL
+1 
-8 HDMKFVGEITDPIHK
+8 MKFVGEIADPIHK
-23 FIRFTELEKKIIDSN
+23 FIRFTDLERKIIDSS

-48 LAGAHLVYPAAQ
+48 LAGAHLVYPSAQ

-83 IGVIDKE
+83 IGAIDKE

-96 VASLLHDIGHGPFSH
+96 AASLLHDIGHGPFSH
-111 LFEEALKVTGNSNH
+111 LFEEALKVTGNKNH
-125 ETLGAKIICKTELG
+125 ETIGAEIICKTELS
-139 DILSDYGFSPQTIS
+139 DILSGFGYSPKTIS

-166 EIISGSLSSD
+166 EIISGSLSAD
-176 LMDYLPRDGYFTGV
+176 LMDYLPRDGFFTGV

-203 FRVTDSK
+203 FRVTDNQN
-210 SLALDI
+210 LALDI

-253 LLSSD
+253 LLSSEE
-258 ILNLKGLALTD
+258 LNLPSLLLDDYLKLTD
-269 YLNLTDESIICTISS
+269 DSILWMISS
-284 SRNNKAAQEMISNYL
+284 SQNNKIAKEMISNIL
-299 DRKLLKCVYER
+299 ERKLLKCVYER

-328 LRLEIARLAKID
+328 LRLKIARLANID
-340 EKKIF
+340 ERKIF

-355 LAPNKQEMKSILLV
+355 LAPNKKEMKSILLV
-369 SEDEFFKQPVSNLPL
+369 SEDEYFKQPVSNLPL

-398 TNHKDRKKITKIS
+398 TNHKDRKNITNIS
-411 KDVLDKELPEKQ
+411 KDVLDKELPEK